1 METLQ
6 ITGTNKECFKDS
18 MSLIGNYGHFRK
30 VEGYKVE
37 NNNLLFYWHRD
48 CKECACPFPY
58 DMTLEQAADFAW
70 GWLQSVMPVTKP
82 YGGDGDT
89 VKGWVLVSE
98 DLCYTPEGG
107 CCYESY
113 CFIKITPT
121 WIYYGK

>member
-30 VEGYKVE
+30 VKGFKIES
-37 NNNLLFYWHRD
+37 NNLLFYWNRD
-48 CKECACPFPY
+48 CKECVCPFPY

-70 GWLQSVMPVTKP
+70 GWLQSVKPCTEP

-89 VKGWVLVSE
+89 VKGWALVSK
-98 DLCYTPEGG
+98 DLCYKPEGN
-107 CCYESY
+107 CCHESY
-113 CFIKITPT
+113 CFIKITPI
-121 WIYYGK
+121 WVYYGK